1 MAELS
6 KEQIVEIIAK
16 RVAKELKDG
25 DLVNLGIGIP
35 TKVANYLPDGVEV
48 LLQSENGMVGMG
60 PTPEK

>member
-48 LLQSENGMVGMG
+48 LLQSENGMV
-60 PTPEK
+60 

>member
-25 DLVNLGIGIP
+25 DLVNLAIKLP
-35 TKVANYLPDGVEV
+35 LRQANS
-48 LLQSENGMVGMG
+48 LQL
-60 PTPEK
+60 

>member
-25 DLVNLGIGIP
+25 DLVNLGIGI
-35 TKVANYLPDGVEV
+35 AIRERHGW
-48 LLQSENGMVGMG
+48 NG
-60 PTPEK
+60 TYSRKRKRKR